1 MELLIGFLFGIIL
14 LKTFGV
20 GTVPVAEAPPS
31 DFKTATTQVV
41 PTGPEA
47 DGLNFKKC
55 LEMRNE
61 IGKAL
66 SDNQKLVLTLHFV
79 EGLTTSEIGRCC
91 GWSESRVNKLLRSSL
106 ALLQPYIDVRNE
118 SIQTSLACEFL
129 AEESTKSKAKE
140 FLYYVRE
147 FEMEDVAWLVGL
159 SESQVIELYCR
170 ISSFLEKGDSF
181 D

>member
-1 MELLIGFLFGIIL
+1 M
-14 LKTFGV
+14 
-20 GTVPVAEAPPS
+20 
-31 DFKTATTQVV
+31 
-41 PTGPEA
+41 
-47 DGLNFKKC
+47 
-55 LEMRNE
+55 
-61 IGKAL
+61 
-66 SDNQKLVLTLHFV
+66 
-79 EGLTTSEIGRCC
+79 SEIGRCC

-106 ALLQPYIDVRNE
+106 ALLQPYINVRNE

-140 FLYYVRE
+140 FLFYVRE